1 MIYDLF
7 KLVFAAALKN
17 DSKGGRNR
25 LHINN
30 QLMLTLD
37 LVHLVSEGVFASL
50 DGNKFVA
57 T

>member
-7 KLVFAAALKN
+7 KLVFATALKN
-17 DSKGGRNR
+17 DSKGRRNR

-37 LVHLVSEGVFASL
+37 SVHLASEGVFASS
-50 DGNKFVA
+50 DGN
-57 T
+57 TYS